1 MPISPY
7 LKQLRS
13 RIGHEMVLMPS
24 VAALVRNQAGQVL
37 FQRRAD
43 DGLWSLP
50 SGSIDPGETPG
61 QAIVREVREETG
73 LIVEPT
79 RVAAVFGGSAYQLR
93 YPNDD
98 IVEYTVIVFECR
110 TLGGELG
117 GLDGESLELRYCSAA
132 DRPPLIAPFPE
143 ELFAPGGSPE
153 VLFT

>member
-7 LKQLRS
+7 LKELRA
-13 RIGHEMVLMPS
+13 RIGHDMVLMPS
-24 VAALVRNQAGQVL
+24 VAALVRNEAGHVL

-61 QAIVREVREETG
+61 QAVVREVREETG

-79 RVAAVFGGSAYQLR
+79 RVAAVLGGTPHQIH
-93 YPNDD
+93 YPNGDV
-98 IVEYTVIVFECR
+98 VEYTVIVFECR

-132 DRPPLIAPFPE
+132 ERPPLIARFPE
-143 ELFAPGGSPE
+143 ELFAPGGSPQP
-153 VLFT
+153 LFT

>member
-7 LKQLRS
+7 LKQLRA
-13 RIGHEMVLMPS
+13 RIGHDLVLMPS
-24 VAALVRNQAGQVL
+24 VAALVRNEAGHVL

-79 RVAAVFGGSAYQLR
+79 RIAAVFGGSAYQLH
-93 YPNDD
+93 YPNGDV
-98 IVEYTVIVFECR
+98 VEYTVIVFECR

-117 GLDGESLELRYCSAA
+117 GLDGESLELRYCNAA
-132 DRPPLIAPFPE
+132 DRPPLIVPLPDA
-143 ELFAPGGSPE
+143 LFAPSGTPK

>member
-7 LKQLRS
+7 LKQLRAH
-13 RIGHEMVLMPS
+13 IGHDMVLMPS
-24 VAALVRNQAGQVL
+24 VAALVRNDAGHVL

-50 SGSIDPGETPG
+50 SGSIDPDETPA
-61 QAIVREVREETG
+61 QAVIREVREETG

-79 RVAAVFGGSAYQLR
+79 RVAAVLGGPAYKIH
-93 YPNDD
+93 YPNTDV
-98 IVEYTVIVFECR
+98 VEYTVIVFECR

-117 GLDGESLELRYCSAA
+117 GLDGESLELRYCSAS
-132 DRPPLIAPFPE
+132 DRPLLIAHFPD

-153 VLFT
+153 VLFM

>member
-7 LKQLRS
+7 LKELRA
-13 RIGHEMVLMPS
+13 RIGHDMVLMPS
-24 VAALVRNQAGQVL
+24 VAALVRNDAGHVL

-61 QAIVREVREETG
+61 QAVVREVREETG

-79 RVAAVFGGSAYQLR
+79 RVAAVFGGTPYQIH
-93 YPNDD
+93 YPNGDV
-98 IVEYTVIVFECR
+98 VEYTVIVFECR

-132 DRPPLIAPFPE
+132 ERPPLIAYFPE
-143 ELFAPGGSPE
+143 ELFAPGGSPQL
-153 VLFT
+153 LFT

>member
-7 LKQLRS
+7 LKQLRAH
-13 RIGHEMVLMPS
+13 IGHDLVLMPS
-24 VAALVRNQAGQVL
+24 VAALIRNEAGHVL
-37 FQRRAD
+37 FQHRAD

-50 SGSIDPGETPG
+50 SGSIDPGETPA

-73 LIVEPT
+73 LLVEPV
-79 RVAAVFGGSAYQLR
+79 RVAAVLGGPVYQIH
-93 YPNDD
+93 YPNGD
-98 IVEYTVIVFECR
+98 IVEYTLIVFECR

-132 DRPPLIAPFPE
+132 DRPTLITHLPE
-143 ELFAPGGSPE
+143 ELFAAEGCAA

>member
-7 LKQLRS
+7 LKQLRAH
-13 RIGHEMVLMPS
+13 IGHDLVMMPS
-24 VAALVRNQAGQVL
+24 VAALVRNEAGHVL

-50 SGSIDPGETPG
+50 SGAIDPGETPS
-61 QAIVREVREETG
+61 QAVVREVLEETG
-73 LIVEPT
+73 LIVQPT
-79 RVAAVFGGSAYQLR
+79 RIAAVLGGPAYRLE
-93 YPNDD
+93 YPNRDV
-98 IVEYTVIVFECR
+98 VEYTVIVFECR

-117 GLDGESLELRYCSAA
+117 GLDGESLELCYRSAA

-143 ELFAPGGSPE
+143 HLFAPGGSAE

>member
-7 LKQLRS
+7 LKQLRTHV
-13 RIGHEMVLMPS
+13 GHDLLLMPS
-24 VAALVRNQAGQVL
+24 VAALIRNQAGHVL

-73 LIVEPT
+73 LVVEPT
-79 RVAAVFGGSAYQLR
+79 RVAAVLGGSAYKIR
-93 YPNDD
+93 YPNHDV
-98 IVEYTVIVFECR
+98 VEYTVIVFECR

-117 GLDGESLELRYCSAA
+117 GLDGESLELHYYSAA
-132 DRPPLIAPFPE
+132 NRPSLIAHFPDQ
-143 ELFAPGGSPE
+143 LFAPGGSPE
-153 VLFT
+153 VLFI